1 MKYLFSIIF
10 LCLSLSSFAQDFNFK
25 SEYNPSDKKMI
36 QDYLH
41 FEEINY
47 SQNTI
52 SGKDLVNKNYIINLK
67 EFKNGKLVYTICLDK
82 SDNAYYAV
90 LDSTTF
96 NFNIFGKRMKN
107 NYEIKLFFDR
117 YWTKKFTLKLQ
128 PKHAEDYILKEIP
141 VKESDLQFNKPFIF
155 LLLTTPEYHKD
166 GSASWCEVAASETPE
181 KIYEKNKIPHFFVF
195 EMTIL

>member
-1 MKYLFSIIF
+1 MKYLFSLIC
-10 LCLSLSSFAQDFNFK
+10 LCLYLTSFAQDFSFEAK
-25 SEYNPSDKKMI
+25 YNPSDKKMI

-52 SGKDLVNKNYIINLK
+52 SGKNLANKNYIINLK
-67 EFKNGKLVYTICLDK
+67 EFKNGKLVNTICLDK

-96 NFNIFGKRMKN
+96 NFNVFGKRIKN
-107 NYEIKLFFDR
+107 NYEMKLFFDR

-128 PKHAEDYILKEIP
+128 PKYAKDYILKEIS
-141 VKESDLQFNKPFIF
+141 VKEKDLQFNKPFIF